1 MELETKPRTTLLE
14 SVLILVFLIGCLG
27 SCIIIG
33 HMPPHVPILMVFVF
47 LCFWGKWKGYSWD
60 EIHKGISEGIAPGIV
75 PLIIFMLIGVLV
87 SSLIAAGTIPTI
99 VVYGCEIL
107 SANHFLVMSFLI
119 CLVVGITVGSSF
131 TTISTMGIVLMT
143 IGTLMGIRPEYVAGA
158 VISGAFC
165 ANNLSPL
172 ADTANLCAAIG
183 DIELVTHL
191 KSVFKTALPTAII
204 CMVAYT
210 FLDGGAA
217 NMDAGLI
224 DGMVEALKGAFLIS
238 PIALLPIVVILVC
251 SWRRL
256 PAIPTLLL
264 GAITAFAI
272 YGIYHPSP
280 DQLMLIPQYVM
291 TGYVSNV
298 GIETVDTLLSRG
310 GIMSMM
316 GAASMIILALAMG
329 GLLVKLEV
337 VNTLVTHLS
346 HLVTSGT
353 KLVISTALGS
363 LLINFSVGE
372 QYLSIILPGS
382 TFKSLYKKLNV
393 DMPVLTRT
401 LADSGSAFNAV
412 VPWGV
417 SGTFIVGT
425 LGLSST
431 AYVLYSFYPLLTPIV
446 TIVVSALTMG
456 KKSGLMEYYPVN
468 PGE

>member
-60 EIHKGISEGIAPGIV
+60 EIHKGISEGISPGIV

-183 DIELVTHL
+183 DIELATHL

-204 CMVAYT
+204 CIAAYT

-217 NMDAGLI
+217 NMDEGLI
-224 DGMVEALKGAFLIS
+224 DGMVGALKGAFLIS
-238 PIALLPIVVILVC
+238 PVALLPIVVILVC

-256 PAIPTLLL
+256 PQSPLCSL
-264 GAITAFAI
+264 G
-272 YGIYHPSP
+272 
-280 DQLMLIPQYVM
+280 
-291 TGYVSNV
+291 
-298 GIETVDTLLSRG
+298 R
-310 GIMSMM
+310 
-316 GAASMIILALAMG
+316 
-329 GLLVKLEV
+329 
-337 VNTLVTHLS
+337 
-346 HLVTSGT
+346 
-353 KLVISTALGS
+353 
-363 LLINFSVGE
+363 
-372 QYLSIILPGS
+372 
-382 TFKSLYKKLNV
+382 
-393 DMPVLTRT
+393 
-401 LADSGSAFNAV
+401 
-412 VPWGV
+412 
-417 SGTFIVGT
+417 
-425 LGLSST
+425 
-431 AYVLYSFYPLLTPIV
+431 
-446 TIVVSALTMG
+446 
-456 KKSGLMEYYPVN
+456 
-468 PGE
+468 

>member
-1 MELETKPRTTLLE
+1 
-14 SVLILVFLIGCLG
+14 
-27 SCIIIG
+27 
-33 HMPPHVPILMVFVF
+33 
-47 LCFWGKWKGYSWD
+47 
-60 EIHKGISEGIAPGIV
+60 
-75 PLIIFMLIGVLV
+75 
-87 SSLIAAGTIPTI
+87 
-99 VVYGCEIL
+99 
-107 SANHFLVMSFLI
+107 
-119 CLVVGITVGSSF
+119 
-131 TTISTMGIVLMT
+131 
-143 IGTLMGIRPEYVAGA
+143 
-158 VISGAFC
+158 
-165 ANNLSPL
+165 
-172 ADTANLCAAIG
+172 
-183 DIELVTHL
+183 
-191 KSVFKTALPTAII
+191 
-204 CMVAYT
+204 
-210 FLDGGAA
+210 
-217 NMDAGLI
+217 MDAGLI

-456 KKSGLMEYYPVN
+456 KKKAA
-468 PGE
+468 

>member
-446 TIVVSALTMG
+446 TIVVSALKMG
-456 KKSGLMEYYPVN
+456 KKKAA
-468 PGE
+468 

>member
-14 SVLILVFLIGCLG
+14 SVLILFFLIGCLG

-60 EIHKGISEGIAPGIV
+60 EIHKGISEGISPGTV

-183 DIELVTHL
+183 DIELTTHL

-204 CMVAYT
+204 CIAAYT

-217 NMDAGLI
+217 NMDEGLI
-224 DGMVEALKGAFLIS
+224 DGMVGALKGAFLIS
-238 PIALLPIVVILVC
+238 PVALLPIVVILVC

-264 GAITAFAI
+264 GAMTAFGI
-272 YGIYHPSP
+272 YGIYHPST

-446 TIVVSALTMG
+446 TIVVSALTMD
-456 KKSGLMEYYPVN
+456 KKKAA
-468 PGE
+468 

>member
-60 EIHKGISEGIAPGIV
+60 EIHKGISEGISPGIV

-183 DIELVTHL
+183 DIELATHL

-204 CMVAYT
+204 CIAAYT

-217 NMDAGLI
+217 NMDEGLI
-224 DGMVEALKGAFLIS
+224 DGMVGALKGAFLIS
-238 PIALLPIVVILVC
+238 PVALLPIVVILVC

-264 GAITAFAI
+264 GAITAFGI
-272 YGIYHPSP
+272 YGIYHPST

-346 HLVTSGT
+346 QLVTSGT

-456 KKSGLMEYYPVN
+456 KEKAA
-468 PGE
+468 

>member
-431 AYVLYSFYPLLTPIV
+431 AYVLYSFSPLLTPIV
-446 TIVVSALTMG
+446 RIVVSALTMG
-456 KKSGLMEYYPVN
+456 KKKEA
-468 PGE
+468 

>member
-1 MELETKPRTTLLE
+1 
-14 SVLILVFLIGCLG
+14 
-27 SCIIIG
+27 
-33 HMPPHVPILMVFVF
+33 
-47 LCFWGKWKGYSWD
+47 
-60 EIHKGISEGIAPGIV
+60 
-75 PLIIFMLIGVLV
+75 
-87 SSLIAAGTIPTI
+87 
-99 VVYGCEIL
+99 
-107 SANHFLVMSFLI
+107 
-119 CLVVGITVGSSF
+119 
-131 TTISTMGIVLMT
+131 MT

-238 PIALLPIVVILVC
+238 PVALLPIVVILVC

-264 GAITAFAI
+264 GAITAFGI
-272 YGIYHPSP
+272 YGIYHPST

-456 KKSGLMEYYPVN
+456 KKKAA
-468 PGE
+468 

>member
-14 SVLILVFLIGCLG
+14 SVLILFFLIGCLG

-60 EIHKGISEGIAPGIV
+60 EIHKGISEGISPGTV

-183 DIELVTHL
+183 DIELTTHL

-204 CMVAYT
+204 CIAAYT

-217 NMDAGLI
+217 NMDEGLI
-224 DGMVEALKGAFLIS
+224 DGMVGALKGAFLIS
-238 PIALLPIVVILVC
+238 PVALLPIVVILVC

-264 GAITAFAI
+264 GAMTAFGI
-272 YGIYHPSP
+272 YGIYHPST

-329 GLLVKLEV
+329 GVLVKLEV

-456 KKSGLMEYYPVN
+456 KKKAA
-468 PGE
+468 

>member
-14 SVLILVFLIGCLG
+14 SVLILFFLIGCLG

-60 EIHKGISEGIAPGIV
+60 EIHKGISEGISPGTV

-183 DIELVTHL
+183 DIELTTHL

-204 CMVAYT
+204 CIAAYT

-217 NMDAGLI
+217 NMDEGLI
-224 DGMVEALKGAFLIS
+224 DGMVGALKGAFLIS
-238 PIALLPIVVILVC
+238 PVALLPIVVILVC
-251 SWRRL
+251 SWRRV

-264 GAITAFAI
+264 GAMTAFGI
-272 YGIYHPSP
+272 YGIYHPST

-401 LADSGSAFNAV
+401 LADSGSASM
-412 VPWGV
+412 P
-417 SGTFIVGT
+417 
-425 LGLSST
+425 
-431 AYVLYSFYPLLTPIV
+431 
-446 TIVVSALTMG
+446 
-456 KKSGLMEYYPVN
+456 
-468 PGE
+468 

>member
-60 EIHKGISEGIAPGIV
+60 EIHKGISEGISPGIV

-183 DIELVTHL
+183 DIELATHL

-204 CMVAYT
+204 CIAAYT

-217 NMDAGLI
+217 NMDEGLI
-224 DGMVEALKGAFLIS
+224 DGMVGALKGAFLIS
-238 PIALLPIVVILVC
+238 PVALLPIVVILVC

-264 GAITAFAI
+264 GAITAFGI
-272 YGIYHPSP
+272 YGIYHPST

-346 HLVTSGT
+346 QLVTSGT

-382 TFKSLYKKLNV
+382 TFKALYKKLNV

-446 TIVVSALTMG
+446 MIVVSALTMG
-456 KKSGLMEYYPVN
+456 KKKAA
-468 PGE
+468 

>member
-238 PIALLPIVVILVC
+238 PVALLPIVVILVC

-264 GAITAFAI
+264 GAITAFGI
-272 YGIYHPSP
+272 YGIYHPST

-446 TIVVSALTMG
+446 TIVVSALTMD
-456 KKSGLMEYYPVN
+456 KKKAA
-468 PGE
+468 